1 MSIVLRKSNKKK
13 QKLHNKQ
20 VLYNTHY
27 KNFYSGVPSSHCHW
41 RKPLCGVEL
50 PTGCFQERHGY
61 KKKTFAQLITR
72 LNHFLC
78 QALKRRATQKHA
90 YCAVRQ
96 YLAQW
101 RLFPRKSH
109 IINNYLCN
117 PEKQKKE

>member
-1 MSIVLRKSNKKK
+1 MW
-13 QKLHNKQ
+13 
-20 VLYNTHY
+20 
-27 KNFYSGVPSSHCHW
+27 SGAAYRLFSGKTW
-41 RKPLCGVEL
+41 L
-50 PTGCFQERHGY
+50 Q
-61 KKKTFAQLITR
+61 KKKTFAHLITR

-117 PEKQKKE
+117 PEKKKRIVIIYVVRFR